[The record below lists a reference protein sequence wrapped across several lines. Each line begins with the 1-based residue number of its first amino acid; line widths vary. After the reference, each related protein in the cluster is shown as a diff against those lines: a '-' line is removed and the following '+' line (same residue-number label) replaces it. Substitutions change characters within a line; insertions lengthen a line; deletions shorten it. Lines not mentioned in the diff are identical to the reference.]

1 MTNSAGRSSLAA
13 GRKLMSPNKSKTILI
28 LTRPTEED
36 LEEMER
42 ERGPAEEVAKLVE
55 KTLNVDQARRQ
66 FQAFIAAIQDMLTL
80 DQVSAGPFNLQQ
92 IQFSAELSANG
103 EFKLLGTGVGAEAS
117 AAITFVLERKEE

>member
-1 MTNSAGRSSLAA
+1 V
-13 GRKLMSPNKSKTILI
+13 SPNKSRTITI

-36 LEEMER
+36 IEEMQQDR
-42 ERGPAEEVAKLVE
+42 ISGEEVAKLVE

-80 DQVSAGPFNLQQ
+80 DQISAGPFDLQQ

-103 EFKLLGTGVGAEAS
+103 EFKLLGSGVGAEAS
-117 AAITFVLERKEE
+117 AAITFVLERRK